1 MDGYHLDEN
10 AIKTMFDN
18 LDTIEELLG
27 MVKPRNKVEEQIIDI
42 YEKYKTKQKN
52 EYDNYGITVSEPIDF
67 GML

>member
-1 MDGYHLDEN
+1 
-10 AIKTMFDN
+10 MFDN